1 MFELEK
7 DRENRLTQKVKRLGH
22 GAKCLKFAT
31 PSFTGVPDRIILLPG
46 ATVVFCELKNLGKKE
61 RERQELVQDWLRG
74 LGFKV
79 FSRVD
84 TFEKVDAVV
93 EYCRGVIRDN
103 G

>member
-7 DRENRLTQKVKRLGH
+7 DREQRLKRKIDKLGN
-22 GAKCLKFAT
+22 GAKCLKFVT
-31 PSFTGVPDRIILLPG
+31 PGFTGVPDRLILLPG
-46 ATVVFCELKNLGKKE
+46 GRVVFCELKNLGKKE
-61 RERQELVQDWLRG
+61 RKRQEYVQGWLRA

-84 TFEKVDAVV
+84 TFEKVDAIVK
-93 EYCRGVIRDN
+93 YCSEVMNN